1 MERGQSLQVACSWTC
16 RVPPAQVI
24 QASSPGAQD
33 CGCHGAEGH
42 CHSVEFLSL
51 RHSMLSTQEGPE
63 PVGTGLFS
71 SQPCSPQP
79 SCLQMMDMEMSCRAL
94 LHTAPHVPL

>member
-1 MERGQSLQVACSWTC
+1 MAAPVGELSETAH
-16 RVPPAQVI
+16 VPPAQVI
-24 QASSPGAQD
+24 QTSSPGAQE

-51 RHSMLSTQEGPE
+51 RHSMSSTQEVPKLLW
-63 PVGTGLFS
+63 TGLFS
-71 SQPCSPQP
+71 SHPCSPQP
-79 SCLQMMDMEMSCRAL
+79 NCLQMMDKEMSFRAL

>member
-1 MERGQSLQVACSWTC
+1 MGGLSETTSI
-16 RVPPAQVI
+16 PPAQVI
-24 QASSPGAQD
+24 QTSSPGVQE
-33 CGCHGAEGH
+33 CGYHGAEGH

-51 RHSMLSTQEGPE
+51 RHSMLSTQEVPE
-63 PVGTGLFS
+63 PVWTGLFS

-79 SCLQMMDMEMSCRAL
+79 SCLQMMDKEMSFRAL